1 MLLGI
6 RGHHF
11 VTEIVEHRVIWRARW
26 HHAARHA
33 HRRQLLLMLMMML
46 LLLVIV
52 VVLLLLMLLLMVMLL
67 LLLLLLVLVVR
78 HLVELHSWQMR
89 RYMRMNRGHRRVSM
103 RVRPGVLHL

>member
-1 MLLGI
+1 
-6 RGHHF
+6 
-11 VTEIVEHRVIWRARW
+11 
-26 HHAARHA
+26 
-33 HRRQLLLMLMMML
+33 MLMMML